1 MMVKCLSSLTWI
13 TLGYTALKEESKD
26 KTTSVSLT
34 TCIQLFRQ
42 RLSYKSIKAY
52 ATMLI
57 GIMGRKILELID

>member
-42 RLSYKSIKAY
+42 RLSHKSIKAY
-52 ATMLI
+52 GTMPI